1 MKKILILPLFSLLVV
16 VLSLLPHEAHATTDE
31 LKDQPSCQSI
41 GGTWTSNNSTCT
53 ITSSL
58 TTFDTWQIDK
68 GVTLQINSGIHLL
81 VETTTTGSA
90 NYGIYNNGGTINNYG
105 NVVVSGTYL
114 TAIYNNVGIINNYGY
129 MDAAAAYS
137 GGTGIKNTGTNTVFG
152 TINNAGTMIGDSGFF
167 GIDNTPGNTI
177 NNAGTM
183 AGTGYLDGIVSGG
196 IINNAGAMSGISTAP
211 SGTNNYGIGNSGT
224 INDYCGV
231 TPSGSYNGNAPNNIS
246 CYNVSFNQTG
256 IQASGVTWGV
266 TASWGP
272 FISFDNTGTG
282 TGITLQATGPLTYSY
297 DTPISSS
304 GTSYGCG
311 SECSGSATITGAT
324 TFTANYVVVV
334 PTSTSVSCSPLSVSV
349 GSPSTCTATVTGN
362 SPTGT
367 VTFSTSTGDTSQ
379 FSSTTCSLSS
389 GSCQVTYTPSSSTS
403 PVAITG
409 SYGGDFGN
417 LPSSNTSSLT
427 VTESATTTTVSCS
440 PTTGAGSPSTC
451 TATVTG
457 NSPTGTVTFSTSTG
471 DTSQFSSTTCSLSSG
486 SCQVTYTP
494 SSSTSP
500 VAITGSYGG
509 DSNNVPSSGTFL
521 LTIGIVI
528 TTLNGATVCPVAPL
542 SGTWSGDTCTVSG
555 TVNIPSGMNLD
566 IGSGVT
572 ISISSSS
579 FAILT
584 SGNINNNGTV
594 TGSSGTSDSG
604 ISNFGT
610 INNYGTMTGSSSS
623 SNGIFNSGGTINNY
637 GTMTGS
643 SSSSNGI
650 VNSRGTIN
658 NTGKMSG
665 TGGNAGIEFVSGT
678 VNNNGTLSGTGGT
691 FGFLNGAT
699 IDNAGSITG
708 SGSSFAIYNG
718 IGTIKNSC
726 GGTITGKISGN
737 PPVNTCSTPPTLT
750 LNPTS
755 GSPGTQVALS
765 GSGWDANALVEIDL
779 VESSE
784 TVLADT
790 TTDGSGHLAT
800 TVTIPAVATAPF
812 QATISVHEIAIPS
825 VIASTPFSVI
835 VPIVT
840 PPITASP
847 EPTSATE
854 GEPLSNAAVAHFTDG
869 DPTAVASDFTATIN
883 WGDSTTSTGTIAS
896 NPSGGFDVSGSH
908 TYASSGSYTLS
919 ITINDNDG
927 TSATVTGTVP
937 VVDAPL
943 TATSSNISPV
953 NGVSFTGIVTH
964 FTDANPTAVA
974 SDFTATINWGD
985 GSSPTSGVIASNP
998 SGGFD
1003 VSGSHTYSS
1012 SGSETLSITIHDA
1025 GGSSATATAT
1035 ATVVG
1040 APLIATATN
1049 ISSEEGNLFTG
1060 MLAHFTDADPGVVA
1074 SDYAVTINW
1083 GDGSSPT
1090 SGVIA
1095 SNPSGGFD
1103 VSGTHTYAEEGT
1115 YTLSITINDND
1126 GTSAAVPGTAT
1137 VADAPLTAAGGS
1149 TFTAITGT
1157 STGNL
1162 MVATFTDANP
1172 TAVSSDFTAT
1182 INWGDGNQTPATIAS
1197 NPSGGFDVSGSHTYS
1212 SSGSETVAITINDH
1226 GSTASATDT
1235 ITVIQVT
1242 KTTLTSSPNPSLLGQ
1257 PVTFTA
1263 IVSPAP
1269 DGGIVTFYD
1278 GSTVLGT
1285 GKIDA
1290 TGTAT
1295 FTTSSLTAG
1304 LDFKT
1309 AAYSGDANFAASTS
1323 AVLSQTVEA
1332 ATQANQNLI
1341 NSINS
1346 MGLPNGTTSSLTAT
1360 LKNIDLTSPSACGK
1374 LNAFITKVNSD
1385 LTDGSLTGA
1394 QASSLLSQANAIQAA
1409 IGCP

>member
-349 GSPSTCTATVTGN
+349 
-362 SPTGT
+362 
-367 VTFSTSTGDTSQ
+367 
-379 FSSTTCSLSS
+379 
-389 GSCQVTYTPSSSTS
+389 
-403 PVAITG
+403 
-409 SYGGDFGN
+409 
-417 LPSSNTSSLT
+417 
-427 VTESATTTTVSCS
+427 
-440 PTTGAGSPSTC
+440 GSPSTC